1 MLPLQGDVGVQRARY
16 EARWTTLI
24 AQKGSGTRLSFTDV
38 PWPADGSSD
47 PERVKAL
54 VLYGTNG
61 TKEARKRLQ
70 AELMRWHP
78 DKFTAHWTPHLTP
91 ADRQRVMDKV
101 GETSQILTA
110 LLSGA

>member
-1 MLPLQGDVGVQRARY
+1 MTLQGDVGAQRARY
-16 EARWTTLI
+16 EARWTTLVS
-24 AQKGSGTRLSFTDV
+24 QKGSAKSLSFRDI

-47 PERVKAL
+47 PDRVKAL

-78 DKFTAHWTPHLTP
+78 DKFTAHWSPHLTP
-91 ADRQRVMDKV
+91 AARQRVMEKV

-110 LLSGA
+110 LLSSA